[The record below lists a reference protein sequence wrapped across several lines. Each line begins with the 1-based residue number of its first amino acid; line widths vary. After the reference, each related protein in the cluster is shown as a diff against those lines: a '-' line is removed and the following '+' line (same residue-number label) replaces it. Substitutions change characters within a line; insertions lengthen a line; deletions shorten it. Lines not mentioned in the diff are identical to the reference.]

1 MGEVRVEI
9 GDDFVATVEMCR
21 GPNNFFNAAV
31 IGEMADAYEAL
42 AADDRCRAI
51 VLCAEGK
58 HFCAGAELGGGRE
71 LGAGDLYREGV
82 RLFAAPLPVVA
93 AVQGAAVGGGL
104 GLALSADFRV
114 ASAESRFTANFA
126 RLGFHQGFG
135 ISVTLR
141 DVVGIQAATDLLLT
155 GRRIGGEAAR
165 AIGLVDRLVAADEI
179 RGAAHAL
186 ALELAGSA
194 PLAVRA
200 VRATL
205 REGLT
210 ERVRAAM
217 AHERAEQDRLSATAD
232 FREGVRAMGERRE
245 PRFTGS

>member
-1 MGEVRVEI
+1 MSEVRVEQ
-9 GDDFVATVEMCR
+9 GDDFVAVVEMCR

-31 IGEMADAYEAL
+31 IGEMADAYEQL
-42 AADDRCRAI
+42 DADDRCRAI

-58 HFCAGAELGGGRE
+58 HFCAGAELGAGRE
-71 LGAGDLYREGV
+71 LGAGDLYREGL
-82 RLFAAPLPVVA
+82 RLFACGLPVVA

-141 DVVGIQAATDLLLT
+141 DAVGQQAATDLLYT
-155 GRRIGGEAAR
+155 GRRIDGETAR
-165 AIGLVDRLVAADEI
+165 SIGLVDRLVPADEI
-179 RGAAHAL
+179 RAGARAL
-186 ALELAGSA
+186 AVELASAA
-194 PLAVRA
+194 PLAVRSI
-200 VRATL
+200 RATL
-205 REGLT
+205 RQGLV

-217 AHERAEQDRLSATAD
+217 AHEHGEQDRLAATAD
-232 FREGVRAMGERRE
+232 FREGVRASAERRE
-245 PRFTGS
+245 PRFSGS

>member
-1 MGEVRVEI
+1 MSEVRVEV
-9 GDDFVATVEMCR
+9 GDDLVAVVEMCR

-42 AADDRCRAI
+42 EAEGRCRAI
-51 VLCAEGK
+51 VVTSEGK

-71 LGAGDLYREGV
+71 LGAAHLYEQGI
-82 RLFAAPLPVVA
+82 RLFACGLPVVA

-114 ASAESRFTANFA
+114 ASTESRFTANFA

-135 ISVTLR
+135 ISVTLPR
-141 DVVGIQAATDLLLT
+141 VVGHQAAAELLLT
-155 GRRIGGEAAR
+155 GKRIDGTAAQ
-165 AIGLVDRLVAADEI
+165 AIGLVDRLVETADIRAAA
-179 RGAAHAL
+179 RAF
-186 ALELAGSA
+186 ALELAASA

-205 REGLT
+205 RQGLV
-210 ERVRAAM
+210 EQVRAAM
-217 AHERAEQDRLSATAD
+217 AHERAEQDRLGATAD
-232 FREGVRAMGERRE
+232 FREGVRASAERRE

>member
-1 MGEVRVEI
+1 MGEVRVEV

-31 IGEMADAYEAL
+31 IGEMADAYERL
-42 AADDRCRAI
+42 DADDRCRAI
-51 VLCAEGK
+51 VLCSEGK

-71 LGAGDLYREGV
+71 LGAGDLYREGL
-82 RLFAAPLPVVA
+82 RLFAAGLPVVA

-141 DVVGIQAATDLLLT
+141 DAVGQQAATELLLT
-155 GRRIGGEAAR
+155 GKRIDGDAAK
-165 AIGLVDRLVAADEI
+165 AIGLVDRLVATDEI
-179 RGAAHAL
+179 RRAAHAL
-186 ALELAGSA
+186 ALELAASA

-205 REGLT
+205 REGLV
-210 ERVRAAM
+210 ERVRGAM
-217 AHERAEQDRLSATAD
+217 AHEREEQDRLAATAD
-232 FREGVRAMGERRE
+232 FREGVRASTERRE